1 VTAGEDQAQPLV
13 RDRAHV
19 ILFFGAQGL
28 ESREQL
34 RLACERALAA
44 DPVERAISRGRDD
57 PCSRIARC
65 AFTRPALDSRC
76 EGVLYR
82 ILGELEVA
90 EDADEDGDRTSP
102 LLAEDGADV

>member
-1 VTAGEDQAQPLV
+1 MPP
-13 RDRAHV
+13 DRA
-19 ILFFGAQGL
+19 
-28 ESREQL
+28 
-34 RLACERALAA
+34 
-44 DPVERAISRGRDD
+44 
-57 PCSRIARC
+57 C
-65 AFTRPALDSRC
+65 AVTRPALDSRC